1 MVYEGTG
8 MTSKETEGGGCQD
21 TNSTKLTLIKGWSQ
35 FKTR

>member
-8 MTSKETEGGGCQD
+8 MTSKETEGGCQD